1 LGYVGIPIPARSGNE
16 RAKVFGLSQRCSH
29 KVGKKWIGGSNHG
42 ACLHSR
48 SKILINLLYILNSMA
63 ELKAQPCPFCSEKK
77 MTLREGDMDIPYF
90 GKVFIFSMECEG
102 CGIKKSDVEPA
113 EQKEPCRYTLEVTSE
128 EDLNIR
134 VVKSGEATI
143 KIPHVITIDPGPVSS
158 GYVTNVEG
166 LLEKVK
172 EVIQGTIDV
181 EEEDA
186 AKKKAKNLVKKLNR
200 AMAGQEPI
208 KIIIEDPSGHSAI
221 VSEKA
226 QKGKL

>member
-1 LGYVGIPIPARSGNE
+1 
-16 RAKVFGLSQRCSH
+16 
-29 KVGKKWIGGSNHG
+29 
-42 ACLHSR
+42 
-48 SKILINLLYILNSMA
+48 MT
-63 ELKAQPCPFCSEKK
+63 ELKAQPCPFCGENKAI
-77 MTLREGDMDIPYF
+77 LREEDMDIPYF
-90 GKVFIFSMECEG
+90 GKVFIFSMDCEA
-102 CGIKKSDVEPA
+102 CGTKKSDVESA
-113 EQKEPCRYTLEVTSE
+113 EQKEPCRYTLEVTSAD
-128 EDLNIR
+128 DLNIR
-134 VVKSGEATI
+134 VVKSGEATV

-166 LLEKVK
+166 LLQKVK

-200 AMAGQEPI
+200 AMAGQEAI

-226 QKGKL
+226 QKSKI